1 MSQLIASLER
11 HERPR
16 ERLAIL
22 GPGAL
27 RDAELVALVL
37 RNGRPGAGAL
47 SLAEELLV
55 TFGGLSGLRSARP
68 EELSTVPGVGPAKAA
83 GLVAA
88 CQLGARTESTRSDAP
103 ILRRPADVAAAVQHL
118 LADARRER
126 VVVLVVD
133 ASLRL
138 RHTVVVTEGGL
149 DRSLVP
155 VREVLNA
162 VLRHDGRGF
171 ALAHNHPSGDP
182 TPSDAD
188 RRTTAAV
195 ADGARTV
202 GLRFLGHVVVA
213 GGQWSEVVPTPAR
226 RTPG

>member
-1 MSQLIASLER
+1 MSQLIASIEG

-16 ERLAIL
+16 ERLAAL

-55 TFGGLSGLRSARP
+55 TFGGLSGLLLARP
-68 EELSTVPGVGPAKAA
+68 EELSAVPGVGPAKAA

-88 CQLGARTESTRSDAP
+88 CQLGARTESARSEAP
-103 ILRRPADVAAAVQHL
+103 ILRRPADVAASVQHL

-155 VREVLNA
+155 VRDVLNA
-162 VLRHDGRGF
+162 ALRHDGRGF

-188 RRTTAAV
+188 RRATTDVAA
-195 ADGARTV
+195 GAKTV
-202 GLRFLGHVVVA
+202 GLRFLGHVVIA
-213 GGQWSEVVPTPAR
+213 GDQWSEVPPTASQ